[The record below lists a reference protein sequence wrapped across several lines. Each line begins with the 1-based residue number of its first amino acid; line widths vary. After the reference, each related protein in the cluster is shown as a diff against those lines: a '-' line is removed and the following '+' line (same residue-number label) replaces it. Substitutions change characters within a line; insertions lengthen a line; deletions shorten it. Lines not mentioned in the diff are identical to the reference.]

1 MKRREFIGLLGSA
14 AATWPVATFA
24 QPPER
29 MKRVGVVMAYA
40 EDDPNGQIQ
49 VGAFRQHLTTL
60 GWVEGRNVT
69 VEVRYAKG
77 DSSRLGIWPPNCCG
91 KDPT

>member
-1 MKRREFIGLLGSA
+1 VKRREFIRLLGSA

-49 VGAFRQHLTTL
+49 VG
-60 GWVEGRNVT
+60 GSG
-69 VEVRYAKG
+69 
-77 DSSRLGIWPPNCCG
+77 SI
-91 KDPT
+91 